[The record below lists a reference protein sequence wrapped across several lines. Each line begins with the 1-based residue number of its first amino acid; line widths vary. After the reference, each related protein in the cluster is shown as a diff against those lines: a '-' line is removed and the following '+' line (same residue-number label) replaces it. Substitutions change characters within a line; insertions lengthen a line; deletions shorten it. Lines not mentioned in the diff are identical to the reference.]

1 MRALQVSN
9 HNKCRP
15 IPGSMTL
22 PIGGLPRCGWP
33 IHPPHPDD
41 SNLTHSLQ
49 DNWTYTGVFQ
59 VPKAFLDFGSR
70 VVLVAKGLDTVA
82 TVSIG
87 GSALTPAVDNMF
99 RTWVWDVTDHVQ
111 E

>member
-1 MRALQVSN
+1 MFTYSVLYHE
-9 HNKCRP
+9 HN
-15 IPGSMTL
+15 T
-22 PIGGLPRCGWP
+22 
-33 IHPPHPDD
+33 
-41 SNLTHSLQ
+41 T
-49 DNWTYTGVFQ
+49 FQ